1 MTSALLITALLLV
14 VAIYLAHVRIQSL
27 EGRIAAAQEASV
39 ETGYLYEDCAFA
51 IEAWGKKLAPAL
63 EEVNLATR
71 TMRMHSAQLKGAG
84 ERIRTIEANLASV
97 DKTVSS
103 MLKGLPNDYAL
114 PPSRELSVQPRRKVS
129 GSLIDRRVK
138 ALRVEILGGQDA
150 DGLPITG
157 VVSDLRQQVEGINTN
172 LGRKLATVQ
181 RQAGNIP
188 EHVTRVLDAR
198 KSTPARLWAWMTGS

>member
-27 EGRIAAAQEASV
+27 EGRIAAAQEVSV
-39 ETGYLYEDCAFA
+39 ETGYRYEDCADSIA
-51 IEAWGKKLAPAL
+51 AWGKKLAPAL

-84 ERIRTIEANLASV
+84 ERIRTIEANSAST
-97 DKTVSS
+97 DKTISS
-103 MLKGLPNDYAL
+103 MLTGEQPAT
-114 PPSRELSVQPRRKVS
+114 RELSVQPRRKVS

-150 DGLPITG
+150 DGLPIPG
-157 VVSDLRQQVEGINTN
+157 VVSDLRQQVEGINAN
-172 LGRKLATVQ
+172 LGRKLASVQ